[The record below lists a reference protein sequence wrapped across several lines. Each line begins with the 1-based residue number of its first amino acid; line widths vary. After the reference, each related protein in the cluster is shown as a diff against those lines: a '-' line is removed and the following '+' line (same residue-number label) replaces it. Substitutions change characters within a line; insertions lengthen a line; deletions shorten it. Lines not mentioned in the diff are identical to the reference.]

1 MVATLRGTPRESPS
15 PEVGV
20 RSVHRGW
27 PVRHPRWATA
37 LTVILAAICVLG
49 YYWVADQ
56 VGDWREG
63 GEYAP
68 LSPEVESA
76 VSEFER
82 SAAWMLEGPGGTV
95 PPP

>member
-1 MVATLRGTPRESPS
+1 V
-15 PEVGV
+15 
-20 RSVHRGW
+20 
-27 PVRHPRWATA
+27 
-37 LTVILAAICVLG
+37 CVLG

-76 VSEFER
+76 MSEFER